1 MKNLSKNLRQLGNH
15 LAKTEKKI
23 SAAGE
28 KTKKKLE
35 ASINKSKEVAK
46 TRQESF
52 KANVK
57 EKEATAALQ
66 WGELQDNYNQK
77 IQQIKNKIE
86 TQEETRD
93 SIRAVHRAVDAKA
106 YAEAAV
112 SFAMLAIDEAEVAV
126 LEAFDAQVYAESL
139 A

>member
-35 ASINKSKEVAK
+35 ASINKSTEVAK